1 MATET
6 VYGFESVPALF
17 VAVIVN
23 VAEPAEVAVP
33 DTTPV
38 AEFKTSPAGR
48 APDDTVNVIDPVPV
62 VVTVAEYAVPTV
74 AAGSDA
80 VVIDG
85 TTSLTETVY
94 GFESV
99 PALFVA
105 VIVNV
110 AEPAEVAVPDT
121 TPVAEFKTS
130 PAGRAPDDTVNVID
144 PVPVVV
150 TVAEYAVPT
159 VAAGSDAVV
168 IDGTELVVVVV
179 VGAKLKS
186 TK

>member
-1 MATET
+1 LEA
-6 VYGFESVPALF
+6 VPELL

-23 VAEPAEVAVP
+23 VTEPADVAVP

-38 AEFKTSPAGR
+38 AESNVRPAGR
-48 APDDTVNVIDPVPV
+48 TPEDTANVIDPVPV

-85 TTSLTETVY
+85 TTSVTRTVY

-110 AEPAEVAVPDT
+110 TEPAEVAVPDT

-130 PAGRAPDDTVNVID
+130 PAGRTPDDTVNVMD
-144 PVPVVV
+144 PLPVAA
-150 TVAEYAVPT
+150 TTAEYAVPT
-159 VAAGSDAVV
+159 VAAGSEPVV

-179 VGAKLKS
+179 VAAKLKS